1 MFLPCSLASGK
12 TMLGVMVAMV
22 TSFQKTV
29 VVSALTLQQDTANP
43 GLCQRLLETHR
54 QVCLNLL
61 WGHCSFL
68 SISCGVTAPFSL
80 SRVGSLLL
88 SLYLLWGHCS
98 FLLGP
103 GAHKILFVPSKSLFS
118 SPAEV
123 LQTNPTGLQSQISR
137 GFSVPLPDIQV
148 GESVVGPRTFA
159 TM

>member
-1 MFLPCSLASGK
+1 MPWPCSKTLPTQASAGDFWRLTGK
-12 TMLGVMVAMV
+12 
-22 TSFQKTV
+22 S
-29 VVSALTLQQDTANP
+29 VSISCGATAP
-43 GLCQRLLETHR
+43 FSQSLVGLLLLSLYL
-54 QVCLNLL
+54 V

-68 SISCGVTAPFSL
+68 SISCGVTAPFAL

-159 TM
+159 TMWKLLW